1 MTNLDSVFKSW
12 DITLLTKAHIA
23 KVIVFPVIVYGYES
37 WTIKKVES
45 QRTDGFE
52 LWCWRRLLN
61 SKEIKPVNPKGN
73 QPWIFTGGTDAE
85 AETPILWPH
94 DAKSQLFGKDPDAG
108 KDWGQEEKG
117 ATEDEMV
124 GDDILD
130 SMDMSLSK
138 LQEIVKDRKP
148 GGLWSMGLHRVGHVW
163 VNEQQIP
170 CAWCPYEKKKI
181 GHRDREQQEEGHVM
195 MEAKIGVK

>member
-1 MTNLDSVFKSW
+1 M
-12 DITLLTKAHIA
+12 
-23 KVIVFPVIVYGYES
+23 YGYES
-37 WTIKKVES
+37 WTIKKAES
-45 QRTDGFE
+45 RTDAFE

-73 QPWIFTGGTDAE
+73 QPWIFIGGTDAG
-85 AETPILWPH
+85 AETSILWPPN
-94 DAKSQLFGKDPDAG
+94 AKSQLIGKDPDAG

-138 LQEIVKDRKP
+138 LQETVKP
-148 GGLWSMGLHRVGHVW
+148 GGLWSMNPRVGHVW
-163 VNEQQIP
+163 ANEQQIP
-170 CAWCPYEKKKI
+170 CAWCPYEKKET
-181 GHRDREQQEEGHVM
+181 GHRDRDQQEEGHVM